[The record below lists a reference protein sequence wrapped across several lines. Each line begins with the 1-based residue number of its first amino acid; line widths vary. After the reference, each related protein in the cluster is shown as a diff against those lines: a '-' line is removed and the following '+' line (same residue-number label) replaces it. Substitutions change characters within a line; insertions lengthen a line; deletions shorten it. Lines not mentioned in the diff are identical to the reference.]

1 MKITTKQENPLSPG
15 DQEDSVFIEQL
26 LSRIA
31 ELEDFQQR
39 LEDSAASTIEMAEEL
54 AGARDKAEAALR
66 ESEKYQREIEA
77 LARHDHLTGLAN
89 RREFRRAFDAAI
101 SAAARHGALV
111 SLLLFDLDEFKII
124 NDTYGHPVGDELLKF
139 FAETL
144 KNATRETDTVARLGG
159 DEFAIVL
166 TGLHAAEKSTIV
178 AQRVIAALSQP
189 LVLDKCMLTSGTSV
203 GISVY
208 PKDGLDPEVLLSN
221 GDKALYVAKSNGRG
235 TYQFFDNSL
244 NEKAKQAHIFES
256 DLRMAIVRNEF
267 VLDFQPQHFAGPA
280 ARGCAEAL
288 VRWRHPVRG
297 MLAPDK
303 FIGTAEDNG
312 LIIDI
317 GWLILAGACR
327 ECRKWHN
334 LGHDSLCVAVNIS
347 SVQFA
352 EPGFVEVIEKALAD
366 SGLEAKYLELEIT
379 ESCLMD
385 QRDLVAEKLR
395 QLRSMGVKVSVDD
408 FGTGYSSLAYL
419 KQLPID
425 KIKIDKLFIDQ
436 ILSNSDDLAIVDAII
451 KLGHTLGL
459 EVIAEGVEQKEQ
471 AMALYKNGCDAIQGY
486 LISKPMAPDTFLDWL
501 SVQNQT
507 ECDHGLSNSV

>member
-1 MKITTKQENPLSPG
+1 M
-15 DQEDSVFIEQL
+15 
-26 LSRIA
+26 
-31 ELEDFQQR
+31 
-39 LEDSAASTIEMAEEL
+39 
-54 AGARDKAEAALR
+54 
-66 ESEKYQREIEA
+66 
-77 LARHDHLTGLAN
+77 
-89 RREFRRAFDAAI
+89 
-101 SAAARHGALV
+101 

-139 FAETL
+139 FAKTL
-144 KNATRETDTVARLGG
+144 KDATRETDTVARLGG

-166 TGLHAAEKSTIV
+166 IGLHAGEQSTIV
-178 AQRVIAALSQP
+178 AQRVIAAMAQP
-189 LVLDKCMLTSGTSV
+189 LILEKCMLKSGTSV

-208 PKDGLDPEVLLSN
+208 PKDGQDLEVLLSK

-256 DLRMAIVRNEF
+256 DMRMAIVRNEF
-267 VLDFQPQHFAGPA
+267 VLDFQPQHFAGPT

-297 MLAPDK
+297 LLAPDT
-303 FIGTAEDNG
+303 FIKTAEDNG

-317 GWLILAGACR
+317 GWLILAGACH
-327 ECRKWHN
+327 ECRKWHD
-334 LGHDSLCVAVNIS
+334 LGHNSICVAVNIS
-347 SVQFA
+347 PVQFGEA
-352 EPGFVEVIEKALAD
+352 GFVEVIEQALAD
-366 SGLEAKYLELEIT
+366 SGLEANFLELEIT
-379 ESCLMD
+379 ETCLMD
-385 QRDLVAEKLR
+385 QGDLVAEKLR

-436 ILSNSDDLAIVDAII
+436 ILNNSDDLAIVDAII

-486 LISKPMAPDTFLDWL
+486 LISKPMASDTFLDWL
-501 SVQNQT
+501 SVQDQAERNN
-507 ECDHGLSNSV
+507 GL